1 MGKPASDTSLIHPN
15 DPATALA
22 LLTRL
27 PVKAQFNRSARA
39 AWAYPLAGA
48 ALAGLAALPTYG
60 LLWLGVSP
68 LIAAVVFIAAVVIMS
83 GAMHEDGLADA
94 ADGLWGGWDIAR
106 RLEIMKDSRIGA
118 YGVIALCLSL
128 ALRWL
133 AVAEVLSHAGA
144 FWLLIAVAMLSRAA
158 MPLVMTAL
166 PHARSDGLSRAQ
178 GTVPRNTALAGLTIA
193 TAVGF
198 LMVSW
203 LSLPLAAIAFVC
215 AGLCAATARVKIGG
229 QTGDILGAT
238 QQVSEIVMLVAL
250 TALLAV

>member
-1 MGKPASDTSLIHPN
+1 MGASASDTLLIHPN

-27 PVKAQFNRSARA
+27 PVKARFNRAAQA

-48 ALAGLAALPTYG
+48 VLAGAAALPTFA
-60 LLWLGVSP
+60 LLWLGIP
-68 LIAAVVFIAAVVIMS
+68 PMIAAVVFVAALVILS

-94 ADGLWGGWDIAR
+94 ADGLWGGWDKAR
-106 RLEIMKDSRIGA
+106 RLAIMKDSRTGA

-133 AVAEVLSHAGA
+133 AVAALLEHPIGFL
-144 FWLLIAVAMLSRAA
+144 FLIAVAMLSRAA

-166 PHARSDGLSRAQ
+166 PHARADGLSHAQ
-178 GTVPRNTALAGLTIA
+178 GRVPRRTALAGLVIA
-193 TAVGF
+193 TALAF
-198 LMVSW
+198 LLVNW
-203 LSLPLAAIAFVC
+203 ISLPLAGLSFLC
-215 AGLCAATARVKIGG
+215 AGLCAATANVKIGG

-238 QQVSEIVMLVAL
+238 QQVSEIVLLIAL
-250 TALLAV
+250 IPLIA

>member
-1 MGKPASDTSLIHPN
+1 MGASGSDTLLIHPN

-39 AWAYPLAGA
+39 AWAYSVAGA

-60 LLWLGVSP
+60 LLWIGIP
-68 LIAAVVFIAAVVIMS
+68 PAIAAVVFVAAMVIMS
-83 GAMHEDGLADA
+83 GAMHEDGLADT
-94 ADGLWGGWDIAR
+94 ADGLWGGWDKAR

-133 AVAEVLSHAGA
+133 AIAAILETSGA

-166 PHARSDGLSRAQ
+166 PHARADGLSRAQ
-178 GTVPRNTALAGLTIA
+178 GTVPRRTALAGLMIA
-193 TAVGF
+193 TAIAF
-198 LMVSW
+198 LMVNW
-203 LSLPLAAIAFVC
+203 LALPLAALGFVC

-238 QQVSEIVMLVAL
+238 QQVSEIVMLIAAIAL
-250 TALLAV
+250 SV